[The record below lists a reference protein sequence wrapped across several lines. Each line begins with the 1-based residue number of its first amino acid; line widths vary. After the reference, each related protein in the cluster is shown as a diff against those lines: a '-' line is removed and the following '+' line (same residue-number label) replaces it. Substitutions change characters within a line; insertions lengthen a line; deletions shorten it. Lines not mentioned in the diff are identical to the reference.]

1 MVSPVYLLR
10 ITGIVLPVK
19 KTPEMIIQ
27 LIKDG
32 NHQELKDMSQ
42 HAIWNAMYELR
53 FGMHDDTGVHGAIS
67 WELLHFFQLNWYKT
81 TRECLF
87 AQTGD
92 KSHLSRNLDSLCITV
107 GNLLKRQSDRSLP
120 RTMFEGGVR
129 EGHMQA
135 HHMTGIMIVLA
146 VSF

>member
-1 MVSPVYLLR
+1 MGVVAFPPAELV
-10 ITGIVLPVK
+10 
-19 KTPEMIIQ
+19 Q
-27 LIKDG
+27 
-32 NHQELKDMSQ
+32 NHK
-42 HAIWNAMYELR
+42 
-53 FGMHDDTGVHGAIS
+53 
-67 WELLHFFQLNWYKT
+67 
-81 TRECLF
+81 ECLF

-146 VSF
+146 VGTKDFDVLQFLYRVS